1 MISVVAVVRIDRVYV
16 DIFVCRDQATRRPD
30 RSSSGGVFSSSQSSI
45 GGGDITRADHQTIIV
60 AAEND
65 VGHTAY
71 RIGTIESRCTI
82 WNDLDTVDG
91 HDWDVHEDNGLK
103 LAKVGKPLAHGKI
116 GRRTGRERMGKE
128 R

>member
-1 MISVVAVVRIDRVYV
+1 MISVVAVVRIDRVDG

-45 GGGDITRADHQTIIV
+45 GGGAITRADHQTIIV

-71 RIGTIESRCTI
+71 RIGTIDCRGTI
-82 WNDLDTVDG
+82 WNDQ
-91 HDWDVHEDNGLK
+91 
-103 LAKVGKPLAHGKI
+103 I
-116 GRRTGRERMGKE
+116 GRASCRERVCKYV
-128 R
+128 

>member
-1 MISVVAVVRIDRVYV
+1 MISVVAVVRIDRVDG

-45 GGGDITRADHQTIIV
+45 GGGAITRADHQTIIV

-71 RIGTIESRCTI
+71 RIGTIDCRGPI
-82 WNDLDTVDG
+82 WNDLDRS
-91 HDWDVHEDNGLK
+91 EERS
-103 LAKVGKPLAHGKI
+103 VGKECGGTCRSRGGPNP
-116 GRRTGRERMGKE
+116 
-128 R
+128 